1 MNSILNRYYLLSHKR
16 HADLIF
22 QTKPFDGLSPM
33 GRFPICLSAK
43 LSGFQ
48 ILHYKN
54 GLTTEHDIMI
64 RAWSWCPPI
73 QEKAY
78 ATL

>member
-16 HADLIF
+16 HADLII
-22 QTKPFDGLSPM
+22 QRKPYGDLLQM

-54 GLTTEHDIMI
+54 GLRMEHDIMI

>member
-16 HADLIF
+16 HTDLII
-22 QTKPFDGLSPM
+22 QRKPYGDLLQM
-33 GRFPICLSAK
+33 GRFPICLSEN

-54 GLTTEHDIMI
+54 GLRMEHDIMI

>member
-1 MNSILNRYYLLSHKR
+1 MNSILNHYYLLSHKR
-16 HADLIF
+16 HTDLII
-22 QTKPFDGLSPM
+22 QRKPYGDLLQM
-33 GRFPICLSAK
+33 GRLPICLSEN

-54 GLTTEHDIMI
+54 GLRMEHDIMI

>member
-16 HADLIF
+16 HVGLIF

-54 GLTTEHDIMI
+54 GLRMEHDIMI